1 MSNTHSGALPQG
13 RDAEPFRWRK
23 EVLMEP
29 DTVVA
34 LEQLMEWMEDLV
46 RFFVL
51 FGVGGIV
58 MLSIL
63 CMIMVMHGS
72 RKR

>member
-1 MSNTHSGALPQG
+1 
-13 RDAEPFRWRK
+13 
-23 EVLMEP
+23 MEP